1 VAVSTDK
8 IVLRNMVFYGYHGVF
23 PAEKELGQRFEVDVE
38 LVTDL
43 SRAAQADDLDAGG
56 INYVD
61 VYTLVKE
68 IVEEREFNLIEAL
81 AETIAQEILSAHDV
95 DEVTVR
101 VRKPEVAIGGVLD
114 CVEVEIVRRPEG

>member
-1 VAVSTDK
+1 MAVSTDK

-43 SRAAQADDLDAGG
+43 SRAAQADDLDAGV

>member
-1 VAVSTDK
+1 MAVSTDK